1 MNIIIVTPN
10 EPFYLS
16 ENIDYLIRNLNAQ
29 DKLVGCVLLNP
40 TPYGRRLNF
49 FQKAY
54 RTFKIFGLRFFIYYT
69 VKFIYV
75 TLFSRNVEK
84 VLRQHKIPIIRL
96 SKNINSKGSIT
107 ILKQFNPDLIISVLG
122 NEIFKKS
129 ILELPKNGCINL
141 HTSHLPK
148 YRGMMP
154 TFWAMLND
162 EKEIGVSVFVMD
174 EGIDSGPIIDQEL
187 VPISKSDSQKDIIT
201 KTKSLGMR
209 LLLNSI
215 EKIKTGK
222 VEFINNDDGK
232 STYYTYPKKED
243 VMLFRK
249 KGKKFF

>member
-16 ENIDYLIRNLNAQ
+16 NNIDYLVRNLNSQ
-29 DKLVGCVLLNP
+29 DKLIGCVLLNP
-40 TPYGRRLNF
+40 TPYGKRLNF
-49 FQKAY
+49 FQKAN
-54 RTFKIFGLRFFIYYT
+54 RTFKIFGLKFFIYYT
-69 VKFIYV
+69 VKFILV
-75 TLFSRNVEK
+75 TFFSRNVEQ

-96 SKNINSKGSIT
+96 SKNINSKDSIT
-107 ILKQFNPDLIISVLG
+107 ILRQFNPDLIISVLG

-154 TFWAMLND
+154 TFWTMLND
-162 EKEIGVSVFVMD
+162 EKEIGVSVFIMD

-209 LLLNSI
+209 LILNSI
-215 EKIKTGK
+215 EKIRTGK
-222 VEFINNDDGK
+222 VEFISNDDEK